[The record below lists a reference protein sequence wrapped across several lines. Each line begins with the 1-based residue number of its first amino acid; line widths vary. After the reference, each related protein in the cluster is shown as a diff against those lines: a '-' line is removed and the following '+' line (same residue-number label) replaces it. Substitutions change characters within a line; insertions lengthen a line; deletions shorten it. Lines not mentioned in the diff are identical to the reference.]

1 MFRLGIRRAATSA
14 SSLSRLQKPLWGS
27 HLSTVRSF
35 GTTNGS
41 DSSNPVALQ
50 MINYALGH
58 ARSQKSEESYAHAL
72 LVLEQGLANLRQA
85 DSGNEDGVGMV
96 LLAMSTLLS
105 EREQS
110 YDAIEKLLMVL
121 KLDRSSLG
129 MRVAAYEGVI
139 GLILE
144 EGKDVIASIHANRCL
159 QLFPSRPEN
168 EGNAIEDLYIQA
180 NAIKGLVELVK
191 GNIVSAEL
199 HFRMCQFNDLL
210 EDKWYMGNVALSL
223 GKFLHATGHFALA
236 KDFYQMAVKA
246 SEING
251 SSKASTL
258 AAANI
263 ISGKVSLGAICALGQ
278 LATHSGNFTDAEEIL
293 TKALTKAEEH
303 FGSSHPNVGVV
314 LICIAIMFGHKA
326 KMEQSSSILI
336 QEGLYRRAIDLLKA
350 PSLDLGVVHMPAAR
364 RDMWA
369 LARGGYAE
377 VLCVQQNRKGEG
389 ERMKSWAEYAWMMR
403 YSRRLS
409 LADALEITEPSK
421 VAIIDARVHRVI

>member
-72 LVLEQGLANLRQA
+72 LVLEQGLVNLRQA

-223 GKFLHATGHFALA
+223 GK
-236 KDFYQMAVKA
+236 
-246 SEING
+246 
-251 SSKASTL
+251 
-258 AAANI
+258 
-263 ISGKVSLGAICALGQ
+263 VSLGAICALGQ

-314 LICIAIMFGHKA
+314 LICLAIMFGHKA

-350 PSLDLGVVHMPAAR
+350 PSLDLGVVNMPSAR

-403 YSRRLS
+403 HSRRLS

>member
-223 GKFLHATGHFALA
+223 GK
-236 KDFYQMAVKA
+236 
-246 SEING
+246 
-251 SSKASTL
+251 
-258 AAANI
+258 
-263 ISGKVSLGAICALGQ
+263 VSLGAICALGQ